1 MIIRFLKLIFVL
13 FCFVCCNDNKI
24 NYNIIEIKDENTNV
38 KIFSSLE
45 KGKVVYD
52 LRCASCHGADG
63 VGMGII
69 FPPLANTD
77 YIKES
82 TDEKLY
88 SIIINGIYGEIVVNG
103 IKYNAVMPPIDINEE
118 DIKYVVEYIKSLNNE

>member
-1 MIIRFLKLIFVL
+1 MIIRFLKLIFIL
-13 FCFVCCNDNKI
+13 FYFACCDEKKI
-24 NYNIIEIKDENTNV
+24 NYNTIEIKDEITNV

-45 KGKVVYD
+45 KGKAVYD

-63 VGMGII
+63 DGMGRN

-88 SIIINGIYGEIVVNG
+88 SIIINGIYGEIIVNG
-103 IKYNAVMPPIDINEE
+103 IIYNSAMPPIDINEG
-118 DIKYVVEYIKSLNNE
+118 DVKYVVEYIKSLNNE